1 MKRWLKN
8 LKLDLKLFISWNL
21 QKLNDFW
28 PLTFMIFVDFIW
40 VGGIFGLRI
49 LGTFDFE
56 LKYDGVFWREIF
68 TWENITGNAI
78 VAWW

>member
-1 MKRWLKN
+1 MVKKLEVGLETIYFLK
-8 LKLDLKLFISWNL
+8 L
-21 QKLNDFW
+21 QKLYEFW
-28 PLTFMIFVDFIW
+28 PLTFVIFVDFIW